1 MAVPTFYAGQ
11 IPTADELQALV
22 LPTSVTDRQD
32 TAITGITSTT
42 YAAGATPCGVA
53 FEAPPSGQVL
63 ILWNGQLDHD
73 TAGRET
79 LLSIRVGTGEDLGLG
94 TQVFG
99 ASDNVCLSKGGTV
112 RDRAGVSHLLDGL
125 TPGDFY
131 NVVTMH
137 RVTTGGNGR
146 VARRQI
152 IVTASW

>member
-1 MAVPTFYAGQ
+1 MANPTFYAGQ

-22 LPTSVTDRQD
+22 LPSSVVNRQD
-32 TAITGITSTT
+32 TAITEITSTT
-42 YAAGATPCGVA
+42 YATGGTVCGVA
-53 FEAPPSGQVL
+53 FTAPPSGRVL

-112 RDRAGVSHLLDGL
+112 RDRNGVSHLLDGL
-125 TPGDFY
+125 TAGNVY
-131 NVVTMH
+131 NVALMH

-146 VARRQI
+146 VARRQ
-152 IVTASW
+152 VAVMASW